1 MGLKVSDLA
10 PRALQSE
17 IRAMTAEC
25 QRMGGVNLAQGVCD
39 TDPPE
44 VVLREAKAAMD
55 AGLNQYT
62 RMEGIERLRVA
73 VATEVSARH
82 GVSVDAEC
90 EVLITSGA
98 TGAFHA
104 TAMALL
110 NPGDEVIVF
119 EPFYGYHPGTL
130 RALRMVPVIVPLVG
144 DDWALD
150 VDAMRAAV
158 TEKTRAVLINTPSNP
173 SGKVF
178 SLAELEAVAA
188 LALER
193 NLFVFT
199 DEIYEHFTYGER
211 PHIAM
216 RTLPGMRDRTIT
228 MSGYSK
234 TYSVTGWRI
243 GTVIADARWTPSIS
257 YFHDMTYV
265 CAPAPLQ
272 HGVAAGLEMLDAGFY
287 KGLATEHLS
296 KRTLLVDALRGAGL
310 TPHVPEGAYYILA
323 EVARLPGETASEKA
337 RWLLRETGVAG
348 VAGSAFFRPG
358 GGEGLMRF
366 CFAKQGCG
374 VEGGL
379 CAVEGAARVGVSPSK

>member
-55 AGLNQYT
+55 AGFNQYT

-73 VATEVSARH
+73 VAAEVSARH
-82 GVSVDAEC
+82 GLGVDPEG

-130 RALRMVPVIVPLVG
+130 RALRMVPVVVSLTG

-150 VDAMRAAV
+150 IDAMRAAV
-158 TEKTRAVLINTPSNP
+158 TERTRAVLINTPGNP
-173 SGKVF
+173 SGKIF
-178 SLAELEAVAA
+178 SLAELEAVAT
-188 LALER
+188 LALEH

-199 DEIYEHFTYGER
+199 DEIYEHFTYGKR
-211 PHIAM
+211 PHIPM
-216 RTLPGMRDRTIT
+216 RTLPGMRERTIT

-243 GTVIADARWTPSIS
+243 GTVVADARWTPSIS

-272 HGVAAGLEMLDAGFY
+272 HGVAAGLETLDAGFY

-296 KRTLLVDALRGAGL
+296 KRTMLVEALLDAGL
-310 TPHVPEGAYYILA
+310 TPHLPEGAYYILA
-323 EVARLPGETASEKA
+323 DVSRLPGETASEKA

-366 CFAKQGCG
+366 CFAKKDAELKEAC
-374 VEGGL
+374 ERL
-379 CAVEGAARVGVSPSK
+379 GALRG

>member
-82 GVSVDAEC
+82 GVSVDAES

-119 EPFYGYHPGTL
+119 EPFYGYHAGTL

-144 DDWALD
+144 DDWELD
-150 VDAMRAAV
+150 VEAMRGAV
-158 TEKTRAVLINTPSNP
+158 TDRTRAVLINTPSNP

-193 NLFVFT
+193 DLFVFT

-243 GTVIADARWTPSIS
+243 GTVLADARWTPSIS

-272 HGVAAGLEMLDAGFY
+272 HGVAAGLETLDASFY

-296 KRTLLVDALRGAGL
+296 KRTLLVDALRDAGL

-366 CFAKQGCG
+366 CFAKKDEELKEAC
-374 VEGGL
+374 VRL
-379 CAVEGAARVGVSPSK
+379 GALRG

>member
-1 MGLKVSDLA
+1 MALKVSDLA

-25 QRMGGVNLAQGVCD
+25 QRIGGVNLAQGVCD

-44 VVLREAKAAMD
+44 IVLREAKAAMD

-62 RMEGIERLRVA
+62 RMEGIERLRRA

-82 GVSVDAEC
+82 GVSVEPQS

-130 RALRMVPVIVPLVG
+130 RALRMVPVVVSLTG

-150 VDAMRAAV
+150 VDAMRAAIRA
-158 TEKTRAVLINTPSNP
+158 KTRAILINTPSNP
-173 SGKVF
+173 CGKVF
-178 SLAELEAVAA
+178 SFAELEAIAT
-188 LALER
+188 LAQER
-193 NLFVFT
+193 DLFVFT

-216 RTLPGMRDRTIT
+216 RTLPEMLERTIT

-265 CAPAPLQ
+265 CAPSPLQ
-272 HGVAAGLEMLDAGFY
+272 HGVAAGLETLDESFY
-287 KGLATEHLS
+287 QGLATEHLS
-296 KRTLLVDALRGAGL
+296 KRTMLVDALRNAGL

-323 EVARLPGETASEKA
+323 DVSRLPGATASEKS

-366 CFAKQGCG
+366 CFAKKDEELREACARL
-374 VEGGL
+374 GGL
-379 CAVEGAARVGVSPSK
+379 RI